1 MAQLS
6 SYSDLTPPSSSART
20 DQQRAACARLYQR
33 MSGFTFSSRQ
43 KLTLLSMGGLASF
56 FFKALAADDRQ
67 AWQKRERDKYDSL
80 FFLYS
85 AALNLA
91 LDSFT
96 ALPPPCFTCGHVT
109 LCCMCL
115 KGLVDALTRSGFET
129 LWRMGSHALIKEA

>member
-1 MAQLS
+1 
-6 SYSDLTPPSSSART
+6 
-20 DQQRAACARLYQR
+20 

-56 FFKALAADDRQ
+56 FFKALVEDNRQ
-67 AWQKRERDKYDSL
+67 TWQKRERVKYDSL

-96 ALPPPCFTCGHVT
+96 ALPPPCFTWQVT
-109 LCCMCL
+109 LCCMYL
-115 KGLVDALTRSGFET
+115 KGLVDALTRSGYET
-129 LWRMGSHALIKEA
+129 LWRMGSHALIEEA